1 MTNSNM
7 LWATEASLTAITA
20 AVAARRTADA
30 KLESAIDVLWAEGAQ
45 STDFISPDSKKERK
59 DGKVS
64 TATKEQYAAARTAVV
79 AGFTKAVQLLLDKPT
94 KSLEDID
101 KANKRYW
108 QQQIGA
114 RLGDFHD
121 GLEKREAAANPE
133 ADTTQPKVT
142 KAAIEKLGDAIDT
155 AERILQGD
163 GVFPDWFDVPTA
175 TKTIQTFRKVYK
187 LKTKNKP
194 VSIDAIV

>member
-1 MTNSNM
+1 MTNNTST
-7 LWATEASLTAITA
+7 WAVEASLTAITA
-20 AVAARRTADA
+20 AVVARRTADS
-30 KLESAIDVLWAEGAQ
+30 KLESCIDALAANGAL
-45 STDFISPDSKKERK
+45 STDFISPDSKKARK

-64 TATKEQYAAARTAVV
+64 TATKDDYAKARGAVV
-79 AGFTKAVQLLLDKPT
+79 AGFTKAVQQLLDKPT

-121 GLEKREAAANPE
+121 GLAKREAANTP
-133 ADTTQPKVT
+133 DTREPKVV

-155 AERILQGD
+155 AEKILQGD
-163 GVFPDWFDVPTA
+163 GTFPDWFDVPEATA
-175 TKTIQTFRKVYK
+175 VIKAFRNKYKVPSK
-187 LKTKNKP
+187 SKP

>member
-30 KLESAIDVLWAEGAQ
+30 KLENAIDVLWAEGAQ

-79 AGFTKAVQLLLDKPT
+79 AGFTKAVQQLLDKPT

-133 ADTTQPKVT
+133 AVATTPKVT

-155 AERILQGD
+155 AEKILQGD
-163 GVFPDWFDVPTA
+163 GTFPDWFDVPEATA
-175 TKTIQTFRKVYK
+175 VIKAFRNKYKVPSK
-187 LKTKNKP
+187 SKP